1 MGLNRM
7 FSTTQIRDIM
17 RHARRFT
24 ADTRG
29 ATAIE
34 YAMVACGIAVAI
46 VAAVTRLG
54 SETNSMF
61 TNVST
66 LLK

>member
-7 FSTTQIRDIM
+7 FSTTQIRAIM
-17 RHARRFT
+17 RHARRFA

-34 YAMVACGIAVAI
+34 YAMVAGGIAVAI

-54 SETNSMF
+54 SQTNTMF
-61 TNVST
+61 ANVST
-66 LLK
+66 MLK